1 MLRMFE
7 LEAPERVTEIPGV
20 LGTGFGIRES
30 DSQGEVFPIPV
41 VKVFVGAKR
50 VLEEVPGEERIPL
63 SMFVRMRGLG
73 GIVGRV
79 ELPTDVVALT
89 DPPAAVDDEM
99 GFPGQAC
106 GGHKVSVPGVPSGTL
121 GCIAR
126 RRSTGERVLVTCF
139 HVVSTSS
146 TTLAGVIPA
155 GPVVRMDLARPSGP
169 ALLDQEVGRVVTG
182 ARGEMPGHL
191 DVAVALITRPPSA
204 AGPVRRLRGL
214 PRHPSSFVPADEML
228 VGKRLRKVGVAT
240 RITCGIVTAH
250 VDNGTLPSGQPI
262 RDTLIIRNTETGPCT
277 HCTSPHTPSPIS
289 RGADSGAMWITD
301 EPIPRAAA
309 LHWGGDENTMAFA
322 TPWSTIEATS
332 ALDVTI
338 TS

>member
-1 MLRMFE
+1 MFRTFE
-7 LEAPERVTEIPGV
+7 LEAPERLTEIPGV
-20 LGTGFGIRES
+20 LATGFGIREK
-30 DSQGEVFPIPV
+30 DSEGEVFPIPV

-50 VLEEVPGEERIPL
+50 ALEEVPRDERIPL
-63 SMFVRMRGLG
+63 SMFVWMRGLG
-73 GIVGRV
+73 GSVGRI
-79 ELPTDVVALT
+79 ELLTDVVALS
-89 DPPAAVDDEM
+89 DPPATAFEDEV

-106 GGHKVSVPGVPSGTL
+106 GGHKVFVSGVPSGTL

-146 TTLAGVIPA
+146 VPAGAIPA
-155 GPVVRMDLARPSGP
+155 GQVVRMDLVKPSGP
-169 ALLDQEVGRVVTG
+169 AELNQEVGRVVTG
-182 ARGEMPGHL
+182 AKVETPGHL
-191 DVAVALITRPPSA
+191 DVAVAVITRLPSA

-214 PRHPSSFVPADEML
+214 PRHPVGFVPAGEPL

-262 RDTLIIRNTETGPCT
+262 RDTLIIRNTEAGQCT
-277 HCTSPHTPSPIS
+277 HCTSPHAPSPIS
-289 RGADSGAMWITD
+289 RGADSGAVWITD

-338 TS
+338 TL